1 MSPSAVTVFFGIA
14 VPAKSKADFTL
25 FGVAAVVVEV
35 DEVESVSWTMP
46 TTVVDAAG
54 ATVAAA
60 SSSMNAVP
68 FQTFGMFAI
77 SASYQR
83 GDLVFG

>member
-1 MSPSAVTVFFGIA
+1 MSPAAVTVFFGIA

-68 FQTFGMFAI
+68 FQTFGMFAT
-77 SASYQR
+77 
-83 GDLVFG
+83 

>member
-1 MSPSAVTVFFGIA
+1 L
-14 VPAKSKADFTL
+14 TL
-25 FGVAAVVVEV
+25 FGVATVVVEV

-54 ATVAAA
+54 PTVAAA

-77 SASYQR
+77 
-83 GDLVFG
+83 

>member
-1 MSPSAVTVFFGIA
+1 L
-14 VPAKSKADFTL
+14 TL

-60 SSSMNAVP
+60 SSSTNAVP
-68 FQTFGMFAI
+68 FQTFGMFAT
-77 SASYQR
+77 
-83 GDLVFG
+83 

>member
-1 MSPSAVTVFFGIA
+1 LTAV
-14 VPAKSKADFTL
+14 
-25 FGVAAVVVEV
+25 GVAAKTLEVVEV
-35 DEVESVSWTMP
+35 ESESCTIP

-68 FQTFGMFAI
+68 FQTFGMFAT
-77 SASYQR
+77 
-83 GDLVFG
+83 